1 MTVTTQA
8 EALVTT
14 SAEPARTPF
23 TDILR
28 EITRGGVAGLI
39 VGILLAGIGGRL
51 VMRLAALLVPDSVG
65 LRTENGNVIGAI
77 TAEGTILLIVFG
89 GLIFGVVAGALWVV
103 IRPWLPADDRTRA
116 LVAVPI
122 ALAAGLPGLVQARNP
137 DFAILRSD
145 PLVIAS
151 LVALVALF
159 GPALVLVESWL
170 DRHLPVVGG
179 RTPILTAYVGVA
191 MLGTASTLS
200 AVIPIYLG
208 SSLAVT
214 GAALIVVGL
223 ATLATWW
230 RRTTGRDAT
239 TRTLTLLARVALGV
253 AVVSGL
259 VVSAQEVVGALAY
272 R

>member
-1 MTVTTQA
+1 MTVTTQT

-14 SAEPARTPF
+14 SAEPARTPV

-28 EITRGGVAGLI
+28 EIARGGVAGLI
-39 VGILLAGIGGRL
+39 VGVLLAGVGGRL

-103 IRPWLPADDRTRA
+103 IRPWLQADDRTRA

-145 PLVIAS
+145 PPVIA
-151 LVALVALF
+151 
-159 GPALVLVESWL
+159 
-170 DRHLPVVGG
+170 
-179 RTPILTAYVGVA
+179 
-191 MLGTASTLS
+191 
-200 AVIPIYLG
+200 
-208 SSLAVT
+208 
-214 GAALIVVGL
+214 
-223 ATLATWW
+223 
-230 RRTTGRDAT
+230 
-239 TRTLTLLARVALGV
+239 
-253 AVVSGL
+253 
-259 VVSAQEVVGALAY
+259 
-272 R
+272 